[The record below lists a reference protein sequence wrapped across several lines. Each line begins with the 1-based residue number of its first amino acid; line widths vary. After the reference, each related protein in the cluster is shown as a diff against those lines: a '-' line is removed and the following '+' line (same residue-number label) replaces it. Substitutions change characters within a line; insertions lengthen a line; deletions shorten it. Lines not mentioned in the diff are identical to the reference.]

1 MQVIVNEKTF
11 DLVSAIERSEVMAN
25 YKRRVLSITISGSNF
40 QEVSSAFTG
49 NSPIDI
55 VEDDGTRHTHEE
67 YVMPGP
73 ITDNRD
79 GTLLVKMG
87 VANTKEQDLQEQL
100 DQSSKIV
107 TKIAGKSVSTIDE
120 AGAIRSDVE
129 SVFLAADINDNEK
142 IEKSYLCQVWA
153 AGNHQTGETYT
164 VDGIIWE
171 CFQAYDNST
180 YPDVIPENP
189 AWFTFNRPLH
199 GTTPET
205 AQPWIKPQGSHDMYH
220 IGEYMIYI
228 NGLLYKCI
236 FDTNYSPEEYAQA
249 WEMIKQ

>member
-1 MQVIVNEKTF
+1 MKVIINDFEF
-11 DLVSAIERSEVMAN
+11 DLVYYSERYEILN
-25 YKRRVLSITISGSNF
+25 GHKRKTITLFISGSSYDY
-40 QEVSSAFTG
+40 VSKYFVDDSTFV
-49 NSPIDI
+49 I
-55 VEDDGTRHTHEE
+55 VDDDGVNHTRDE
-67 YVMPGP
+67 YTISGP

-87 VANTKEQDLQEQL
+87 VANTKEQDLQEQI
-100 DQSSKIV
+100 DQLSKIV

-129 SVFLAADINDNEK
+129 SVFLAADMNDDEK
-142 IEKSYLCQVWA
+142 IEKSYLCQVWV
-153 AGNHQTGETYT
+153 AGSHQTGETYT
-164 VDGIIWE
+164 VDGIFWE
-171 CFQAYDNST
+171 CFQAYDNSV

-236 FDTNYSPEEYAQA
+236 FDTDYSPEEYSQA
-249 WEMIKQ
+249 WEMVKQ

>member
-1 MQVIVNEKTF
+1 MKVIINDFEF
-11 DLVSAIERSEVMAN
+11 DLVYYSERYEILN
-25 YKRRVLSITISGSNF
+25 GHKRKTITLFISGSNYDY
-40 QEVSSAFTG
+40 VSKYFVDDSTFV
-49 NSPIDI
+49 I
-55 VEDDGTRHTHEE
+55 VDDDGVNHTRDE
-67 YVMPGP
+67 YTISGP

-107 TKIAGKSVSTIDE
+107 TKIAGKPVSTIDE
-120 AGAIRSDVE
+120 AGTIRSDME
-129 SVFLAADINDNEK
+129 SVFLAADMDDDEK
-142 IEKSYLCQVWA
+142 IHKSYLCPVWSP
-153 AGNHQTGETYT
+153 GVHKVGETYT
-164 VDGIIWE
+164 VDSIIWE
-171 CFQAYDNST
+171 CFQAYDNSI
-180 YPDVIPENP
+180 YPDISPGNS

-220 IGEYMIYI
+220 ISEYMIYI

-236 FDTNYSPEEYAQA
+236 FDTNYSPEEYSQA
-249 WEMIKQ
+249 WEMVKQ

>member
-11 DLVSAIERSEVMAN
+11 DLVSAIEMSEIMAN

-55 VEDDGTRHTHEE
+55 VEDNGTRHTHEE

-107 TKIAGKSVSTIDE
+107 TKIAGKPVNTIDE

-129 SVFLAADINDNEK
+129 SVFLAADMNNNEK
-142 IEKSYLCQVWA
+142 IEKSYLCQVWV
-153 AGNHQTGETYT
+153 AGDHQIGETYT

-171 CFQAYDNST
+171 CFQAYDNSV
-180 YPDVIPENP
+180 YPDIIPENP

-205 AQPWIKPQGSHDMYH
+205 AQPWIKPQGAHDMYH
-220 IGEYMIYI
+220 IGEYMVYI

-236 FDTNYSPEEYAQA
+236 FDTNYSPEEYSQA
-249 WEMIKQ
+249 WKMVKQ

>member
-1 MQVIVNEKTF
+1 MKVIINDFEF
-11 DLVSAIERSEVMAN
+11 DLVYYSEGYEILNGHER
-25 YKRRVLSITISGSNF
+25 KTITLFISGSSYDY
-40 QEVSSAFTG
+40 VSKYFVDDSTFV
-49 NSPIDI
+49 I
-55 VEDDGTRHTHEE
+55 VDDDGVNHTRDE
-67 YVMPGP
+67 YTISGP

-87 VANTKEQDLQEQL
+87 VANTKEQDLQEQI

-129 SVFLAADINDNEK
+129 SVFLAADMNDDEK
-142 IEKSYLCQVWA
+142 IEKSYLCQVWV

-171 CFQAYDNST
+171 CFQAYDNSV
-180 YPDVIPENP
+180 YPDIIPGNP

-220 IGEYMIYI
+220 IGEYMVYI

>member
-11 DLVSAIERSEVMAN
+11 DLASAIERSEVMGN
-25 YKRRVLSITISGSNF
+25 YKRRALSITISGSNF

-55 VEDDGTRHTHEE
+55 VEDDGTRYTHEE

-79 GTLLVKMG
+79 GTILVKMG

-100 DQSSKIV
+100 DQSSKII
-107 TKIAGKSVSTIDE
+107 TKIAGKPVSNVNE
-120 AGAIRSDVE
+120 AEDIRSDVE
-129 SVFLAADINDNEK
+129 SVFLAATMDDDEK
-142 IEKSYLCQVWA
+142 IKKSYLCQVWVK
-153 AGNHQTGETYT
+153 GTHQKGETYT

-171 CFQAYDNST
+171 CFQAYDNSAN
-180 YPDVIPENP
+180 PDIIPGNS

-199 GTTPET
+199 GKTPET
-205 AQPWIKPQGSHDMYH
+205 ALPWIKPQGAHDIYRS
-220 IGEYMIYI
+220 GEYMIYTD
-228 NGLLYKCI
+228 GLLYKCVS
-236 FDTNYSPEEYAQA
+236 DTNFSPEEYAAA
-249 WEMIKQ
+249 WKSQ